1 MAPSSRRMLLIDVVD
16 SGGSGQSAPTVRV
29 QVGQL
34 VDRLKKWR
42 RGASLVDRL
51 AASAY
56 LAPTLSEFGGRS
68 LGSMRELLKVGDFP
82 WPTVAPKE
90 VPELFVFEAGHP
102 QIRHLYLLHPFR
114 LNEYLTLAVAAR
126 QLARE
131 KTQAFFDLLVGL
143 GAKSLDLVSVAP
155 LGAECG
161 SNTRMELVQTA
172 SLVGMNAAFTVK
184 GRLQRCLIAEYAR
197 PAREPQIPSSVAA
210 WMQREPS
217 LAATARA
224 RLDGGAHRVQVTL
237 PIGQELDLHPGL
249 VEALA
254 DSGLCIGGHAEQP
267 LPSVWT
273 FVVEFW
279 SAKKGL

>member
-1 MAPSSRRMLLIDVVD
+1 MVGA
-16 SGGSGQSAPTVRV
+16 

-34 VDRLKKWR
+34 MDQLRKWR
-42 RGASLVDRL
+42 RGARL
-51 AASAY
+51 ADQLVASAY
-56 LAPTLSEFGGRS
+56 LAPTLSEFGGNTP
-68 LGSMRELLKVGDFP
+68 GSIRAILKCGDFP
-82 WPTVAPKE
+82 WPTVTPQDAH
-90 VPELFVFEAGHP
+90 ELFVFEAGHP
-102 QIRHLYLLHPFR
+102 QPRQLYLLHPIR
-114 LNEYLTLAVAAR
+114 LNEYLTFALAAR

-143 GAKSLDLVSVAP
+143 GAKSLDLVAVAP
-155 LGAECG
+155 LGAEPAPKLRLG
-161 SNTRMELVQTA
+161 LVRTA

-197 PAREPQIPSSVAA
+197 PAREPQIPTSVAA

-224 RLDGGAHRVQVTL
+224 RLEGGAHRVQITL
-237 PIGQELDLHPGL
+237 PIGQELDVHPGL
-249 VEALA
+249 FEALT